1 MDDAERFG
9 VEALQECLSLMLLI
23 AASVFVLLLA
33 IEWIEAAIQF
43 AKSEDSDEL
52 DEGPLEKGS

>member
-9 VEALQECLSLMLLI
+9 VEALQECLSLMLLV

-52 DEGPLEKGS
+52 D